1 MVTIKD
7 VARESHVAI
16 STVSNVL
23 NNVGNVSEET
33 TRKVLETVERLKY
46 VPNVN
51 AKYLKSSKKN
61 TVGLFLSSVQGDF
74 YRQLIQAV
82 HLQCKINGYI
92 LNIYVSNE
100 NTSEEIYSMILSSGV
115 EGAIIMNDGLSDS
128 YIERLERINMP
139 IVFIDREYKSE
150 RVSSVVIDNRSGA
163 RQAVE
168 YLIKLGHKRI
178 GYVHGVP
185 NFDEKARYEAYE
197 DTMRQ
202 YGLEIDERFILNGY
216 FEEAVAYSEMY
227 LMLARGRELPDAFF
241 CANDE
246 MAWGCIRA
254 MKNMGVQIPDQ
265 VSVIGFDDTILAQY
279 YRPGLT
285 TIHSPVVELGSKSA
299 TEVIRLVRREGA
311 DEGTSIRLKPE
322 LVLRE
327 SCRLVQQDGR
337 N

>member
-1 MVTIKD
+1 MVTIQD

>member
-33 TRKVLETVERLKY
+33 TRRVLETVERLKY

-51 AKYLKSSKKN
+51 AKYLKTSKKN

-74 YRQLIQAV
+74 YRQLVQAV
-82 HLQCKINGYI
+82 HLQCKMNGYV

-100 NTSEEIYSMILSSGV
+100 NTSEEIYNMILSSGV
-115 EGAIIMNDGLSDS
+115 EGAIIMNDGFADN

-139 IVFIDREYKSE
+139 IVFIDREYCSE
-150 RVSSVVIDNRSGA
+150 KISSVVIDNSNGA
-163 RQAVE
+163 EQAVE
-168 YLIKLGHKRI
+168 YLIKMGHKRI
-178 GYVHGVP
+178 GYIHGVP
-185 NFDEKARYEAYE
+185 NFDEKARFEAYKR
-197 DTMRQ
+197 T
-202 YGLEIDERFILNGY
+202 LEKYNFPIEEKFILNGY
-216 FEEAVAYSEMY
+216 FEEAIAYSEMY
-227 LMLARGRELPDAFF
+227 RLLIRGGELPDAFF

-254 MKNMGVQIPDQ
+254 MKQMGVQVPEQ
-265 VSVIGFDDTILAQY
+265 VSIVGFDDTILAQY

-285 TIHSPVVELGSKSA
+285 TIHAPIVELGSKSA
-299 TEVIRLVRREGA
+299 TEIIRLIRREGA
-311 DEGTSIRLKPE
+311 DEGMSIRLKPE
-322 LVLRE
+322 LVLRD
-327 SCRLVQQDGR
+327 SCRLAG

>member
-33 TRKVLETVERLKY
+33 TKRVLETVERLKY

-51 AKYLKSSKKN
+51 AKYLKTSKKN

-74 YRQLIQAV
+74 YRQLVQAV
-82 HLQCKINGYI
+82 HLQCKMNGYV

-115 EGAIIMNDGLSDS
+115 EGAIIMNDGFGDN

-139 IVFIDREYKSE
+139 IVFIDREYCSE
-150 RVSSVVIDNRSGA
+150 KVSSVVIDNASGA
-163 RQAVE
+163 EQAVE
-168 YLIKLGHKRI
+168 YLIKMGHKRI

-185 NFDEKARYEAYE
+185 NFDEKARFEAYKRTLARYSFPVE
-197 DTMRQ
+197 
-202 YGLEIDERFILNGY
+202 EKFILNGY
-216 FEEAVAYSEMY
+216 FEEAIAYSEMY
-227 LMLARGRELPDAFF
+227 LLLVRGGELPDAFF

-254 MKNMGVQIPDQ
+254 MKQMGIQVPEQ
-265 VSVIGFDDTILAQY
+265 VSIVSFDDTILAPY

-299 TEVIRLVRREGA
+299 TEVIRLIRREGL
-311 DEGTSIRLKPE
+311 DEGMSIRLKPE
-322 LVLRE
+322 LVLRD
-327 SCRLVQQDGR
+327 SCRLAG